1 VRGVVGDVVVV
12 GILQDERQMAFNGDE
27 HPIQAF
33 ATGAASLF
41 FLPPVEPSVQELYWL
56 NAFSVR
62 DVVAVYSACQPSVHR
77 RVLSYHPSA
86 HV

>member
-1 VRGVVGDVVVV
+1 V
-12 GILQDERQMAFNGDE
+12 AFNGNED
-27 HPIQAF
+27 PIQAF
-33 ATGAASLF
+33 ATGAANLF
-41 FLPPVEPSVQELYWL
+41 CLPPVEPSAQGLYWL

-62 DVVAVYSACQPSVHR
+62 DVVAVYSACQPSVRR